1 MEEEQLIEQAKIEFE
16 SYVGKDQE
24 KMNIKD
30 FEKFINN
37 FFADQPNVLKT
48 LNIQELFDEFS
59 KEEKGKLDEREFRV
73 AYKELKISRMDTN
86 DRIVFENLKK

>member
-1 MEEEQLIEQAKIEFE
+1 MEEEILIEKAKQEFE
-16 SYVGKDQE
+16 KYVGKDKE

-30 FEKFINN
+30 FEEFIKI

-59 KEEKGKLDEREFRV
+59 KEEEGRMDEREFRM
-73 AYKELKISRMDTN
+73 AYKDLTISRMDTN
-86 DRIVFENLKK
+86 DRIRFDLK